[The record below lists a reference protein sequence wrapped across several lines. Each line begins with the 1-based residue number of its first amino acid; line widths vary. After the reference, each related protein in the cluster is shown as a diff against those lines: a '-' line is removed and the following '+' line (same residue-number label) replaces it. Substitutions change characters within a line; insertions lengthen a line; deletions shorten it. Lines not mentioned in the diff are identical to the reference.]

1 LKSTLYFFAFFALF
15 AIGLPH
21 YGRYMSLIFQLAS
34 CLTFGVHYKKR
45 GDKET
50 WGQTGSLPEVLTR
63 QAEMMYLS
71 ALPSLPLAV
80 APNLAAQNA

>member
-34 CLTFGVHYKKR
+34 CLTFGVHYT
-45 GDKET
+45 T
-50 WGQTGSLPEVLTR
+50 WAGKTSPLTR
-63 QAEMMYLS
+63 DT
-71 ALPSLPLAV
+71 PS
-80 APNLAAQNA
+80 NLALKSPWMQSRGCRHSVPAAA